1 MRVLMD
7 THAFLWWGKDSPKLS
22 PLAREIISDADNTML
37 LSTAS
42 AWEIA
47 IKASLGKLGNVPV
60 DLEGF
65 LDAQLLINGFDILPV
80 GLQHAIGVR
89 DLPYHHKDPFDRMLI
104 AQARS
109 EGIPI
114 LSTDGE
120 FGPYPVKVL
129 W

>member
-1 MRVLMD
+1 MD
-7 THAFLWWGKDSPKLS
+7 THAFLWWGEDNPKLS
-22 PLAREIISDADNTML
+22 PLAREIISDADNSLL

-47 IKASLGKLGNVPV
+47 IKASLNKLDNVPA

-65 LDAQLLINGFDILPV
+65 LDEQLLINGFEILPV
-80 GLQHAIGVR
+80 GLQHAVGIR
-89 DLPYHHKDPFDRMLI
+89 DLPHHHNDPFDRMLI
-104 AQARS
+104 AQALS

-114 LSTDGE
+114 LSTDGK
-120 FGPYPVKVL
+120 FGPYNVSVL